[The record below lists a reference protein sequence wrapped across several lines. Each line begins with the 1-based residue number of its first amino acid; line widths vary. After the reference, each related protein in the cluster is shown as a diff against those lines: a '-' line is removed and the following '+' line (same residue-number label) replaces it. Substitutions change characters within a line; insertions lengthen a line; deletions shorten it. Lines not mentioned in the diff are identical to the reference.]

1 MNTKFDLTQ
10 GPILKKLVTMAM
22 PIMATSFMQMAF
34 NLADMFWL
42 GRISPAAVA
51 AAGTAGLFFG
61 CLWH

>member
-1 MNTKFDLTQ
+1 
-10 GPILKKLVTMAM
+10 MAM